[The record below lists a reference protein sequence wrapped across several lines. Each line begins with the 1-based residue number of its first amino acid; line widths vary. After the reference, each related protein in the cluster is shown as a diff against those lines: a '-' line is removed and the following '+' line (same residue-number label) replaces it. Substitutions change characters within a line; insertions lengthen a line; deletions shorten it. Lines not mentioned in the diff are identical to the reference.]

1 MGIDKQFSS
10 GASGTAAWPAIGDVG
25 RLIEQF
31 EGLDVGAVIEAQR
44 KELEALAEANR
55 QACAGL
61 EDLAAR
67 REEILREALAPWQEA
82 LRAAGL
88 EAPAAELPG
97 QDVQAL
103 HSRFQENLA
112 RLHQL
117 LQQG

>member
-10 GASGTAAWPAIGDVG
+10 GASGAAWPAIGDVG

-31 EGLDVGAVIEAQR
+31 DGLDVRAVIEAQR

-55 QACAGL
+55 QACEGL
-61 EDLAAR
+61 EDLAAHR
-67 REEILREALAPWQEA
+67 DEILREALATWQDA
-82 LRAAGL
+82 LRAAGV
-88 EAPAAELPG
+88 EAPTAELPG

-103 HSRFQENLA
+103 HSRFQESLA

-117 LQQG
+117 LQRS